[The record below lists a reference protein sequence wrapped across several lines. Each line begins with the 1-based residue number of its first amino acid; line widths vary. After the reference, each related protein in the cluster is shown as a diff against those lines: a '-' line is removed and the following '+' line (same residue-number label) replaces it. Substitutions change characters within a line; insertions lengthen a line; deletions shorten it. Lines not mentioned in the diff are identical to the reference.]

1 MPKPTQVKKGY
12 LRGVRGVL
20 ITPLNADGSKPYPA
34 PEKHWIDTAQEVS
47 VEAEVVEGESDEL
60 RGGDRILV
68 RVEEDDI
75 VVGAELGFTDAR
87 FDAKA
92 TELIAGGT
100 LIYDGDNPDVIVG
113 WEAPKIEDQYNR
125 KPFWADVFVQAYN
138 AAGGR
143 EAYLMYSFR
152 YCKGYAPNITHSD
165 QEWGT
170 PEFTIKARENPA
182 TGESTYKK
190 EFVGVLPPEPPTNLQ
205 ATPGDAQVTLTW
217 DAVPNAD
224 SYKVFYYAG
233 SSAPT
238 DPSDWIEAD
247 EGTTITDTTHT
258 VTNLQNDTEYV
269 FAVIA
274 VNEAT
279 ESGLSDVV
287 NATPTTGA

>member
-1 MPKPTQVKKGY
+1 VKRGY

-20 ITPLNADGSKPYPA
+20 ITPLNEDGSKPYPV

-68 RVEEDDI
+68 RVEEDDV

-100 LIYDGDNPDVIVG
+100 LIYDGNDPDVIIG
-113 WEAPKIEDQYNR
+113 WEAPKIEDQYDR
-125 KPFWADVFVQAYN
+125 KPFQADVFVQAFN
-138 AAGGR
+138 AQGGR
-143 EAYLMYSFR
+143 EAYLRYLFR
-152 YCKGYAPNITHSD
+152 FCKGYSPNVTHSD

-190 EFVGVLPPEPPTNLQ
+190 EFVPVLPPDPPENLQ
-205 ATPGDAQVTLTW
+205 ATPGTEEVVLSW
-217 DAVPNAD
+217 DAVTGAD
-224 SYKVFYYAG
+224 VYKVYYFKG
-233 SSAPT
+233 TEAPE
-238 DPSDWIEAD
+238 DPDDWIEAVAD
-247 EGTTITDTTHT
+247 EETTEFT
-258 VTNLQNDTEYV
+258 VTELDGGDDYV
-269 FAVIA
+269 FAVVA
-274 VNEAT
+274 SNEAAD
-279 ESGLSDVV
+279 SGLSEVV
-287 NATPTTGA
+287 SAQPTV